1 MNLCFTQTIA
11 LDLETQLN
19 RIITETNYMKK
30 HIVEMNEARTV
41 METLTV
47 KIRNEIQT
55 AEYDI

>member
-1 MNLCFTQTIA
+1 
-11 LDLETQLN
+11 
-19 RIITETNYMKK
+19 MKK